1 LLAAKHPMLV
11 IVDKNQTLQLQ
22 QRGREESFR
31 KKIDEDGAK
40 MREDKGQPSMRM

>member
-1 LLAAKHPMLV
+1 MLV
-11 IVDKNQTLQLQ
+11 IVDKNQTLQ